1 MSRTKDMT
9 KGSPVKQMTL
19 FALPLIAGNI
29 GQQLYMVAD
38 SVIVGRG
45 VGSEALAAVGATDWT
60 YWLILWVVQA
70 LTQGFAARV
79 SQHIGAGDE
88 KRVRSSIA
96 MSVILCAAL
105 SVILTAA
112 SLLIAAPMLRILE
125 TPSNIFG
132 YSETYLKIMFAG
144 TGIVMAY
151 NMAAAVLRAFGDGKT
166 PLVGIII
173 AACTNIVL
181 DLLFV
186 FVFHWGVA
194 GAAVATV
201 AAQLLAF
208 LYCLVSFVKMFYV
221 KLEREDWKL
230 SFSSV
235 KTLLSL
241 GFPMALQNIFIAVGG
256 MILQSAI
263 NRHGF
268 LYVAGFTATNKL
280 YGLLE
285 SSSLAFGFAVTTYMA
300 QNYGAGLYER
310 IRKGMKAI
318 AVIGLAMSVGV
329 CVIMLS
335 FGRPILGMFISSA
348 DENAAAVLDIAFH
361 YLRIMSLFLPT
372 LYLLNGYRSMLQ
384 GLGRGVA
391 VMISGIVEFVMRVSV
406 ALVFSQIWEAAIFY
420 AEPGAWTATALY
432 LITACIVTFRRM
444 TSASRG
450 TL

>member
-1 MSRTKDMT
+1 MSRTQDMT

-79 SQHIGAGDE
+79 SQHIGARDE
-88 KRVRSSIA
+88 EKVRKSIA
-96 MSVILCAAL
+96 MSVVLCVVLSIL
-105 SVILTAA
+105 LTAV
-112 SLLIAAPMLRILE
+112 SLLIAAPMLRILG
-125 TPSNIFG
+125 TPENIFG
-132 YSETYLKIMFAG
+132 SSEVYLKILFAG

-151 NMAAAVLRAFGDGKT
+151 NMAAAVLRAFGDGRT
-166 PLVGIII
+166 PLIGIVI

-186 FVFHWGVA
+186 FGFRWGVA
-194 GAAVATV
+194 GAAIATV

-208 LYCLVSFVKMFYV
+208 LYCLVSFAKMSYV
-221 KLEREDWKL
+221 KLERTDW
-230 SFSSV
+230 SFSSTTV
-235 KTLLSL
+235 RTLLSL

-300 QNYGAGLYER
+300 QNYGAGLYDR
-310 IRKGMKAI
+310 IRKGMKSI
-318 AVIGLAMSVGV
+318 AVIGLAMSVTV
-329 CVIMLS
+329 CVLMLI
-335 FGRPILGMFISSA
+335 FGRPLLGMFISSA
-348 DENAAAVLDIAFH
+348 DENAAEVLDIAYH
-361 YLRIMSLFLPT
+361 YLRIMSIFLPT

-384 GLGRGVA
+384 GLGRGIA

-406 ALVFSQIWEAAIFY
+406 ALVFSRIWEGTIFY
-420 AEPGAWTATALY
+420 AEPGAWTATAVY
-432 LITACIVTFRRM
+432 LILACIVVFRRL
-444 TSASRG
+444 TGAR
-450 TL
+450 